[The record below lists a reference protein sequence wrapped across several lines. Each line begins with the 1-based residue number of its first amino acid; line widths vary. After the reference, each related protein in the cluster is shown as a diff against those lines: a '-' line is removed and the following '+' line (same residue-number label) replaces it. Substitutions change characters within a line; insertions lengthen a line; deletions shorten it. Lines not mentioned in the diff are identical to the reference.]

1 MLGKQFYETSRGR
14 IVELLRRGPLT
25 VERMA
30 SQTGVTT
37 NAVRALLTAME
48 RDGLVRR
55 AGKRHGGATR
65 PSHLFELTSEV
76 QQLLSRAYV
85 PLLTNLLQVMAKG
98 QSSAQLNKIMRQTG
112 RALAAEFA
120 RPSRA
125 AEQSLS
131 ARVESV
137 SELLNTELGA
147 ITEVVREDGGLVIR
161 GAGCPLSALTGK
173 HRAVCLAIESMV
185 KDIVGV
191 PVRECCDRTDR
202 PRCCFYVGRTAS
214 AALRRG

>member
-1 MLGKQFYETSRGR
+1 MLGKQFFETSRGR
-14 IVELLRRGPLT
+14 IVSLLRREPLT
-25 VERMA
+25 VESLA

-55 AGKRHGGATR
+55 AGKRHRGATR
-65 PSHLFELTSEV
+65 PSHLFELAPEV

-85 PLLTNLLQVMAKG
+85 PLLTNLLHVMTKRETPAQV
-98 QSSAQLNKIMRQTG
+98 NTIMRQTG
-112 RALAAEFA
+112 RALAAELA
-120 RPSRA
+120 RPMRA
-125 AEQSLS
+125 AEPSLS
-131 ARVESV
+131 ARAVSV
-137 SELLNTELGA
+137 SELLNAELGA

-173 HRAVCLAIESMV
+173 HRAVCLAIESVV
-185 KDIVGV
+185 KEIVGA

-202 PRCCFYVGRTAS
+202 PRCCFHVGRTAK
-214 AALRRG
+214 